1 MMDMA
6 EMADSW
12 GFDSVT
18 TSDVEAC
25 AGVGAAVSGN
35 ILRAV
40 DFLYNAGVSLR
51 ASQAHRSRRTRC

>member
-1 MMDMA
+1 
-6 EMADSW
+6 MADSW